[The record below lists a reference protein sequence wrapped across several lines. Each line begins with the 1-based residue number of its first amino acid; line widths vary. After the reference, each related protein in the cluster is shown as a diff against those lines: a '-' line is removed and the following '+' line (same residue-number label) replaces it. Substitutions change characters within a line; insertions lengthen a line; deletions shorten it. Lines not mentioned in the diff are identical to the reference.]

1 MAEKKWT
8 QDEVNQSLWRACDT
22 FRGKIDSTLYK
33 DYILVM
39 LFVKY
44 VSDIYKE
51 HKNALMAKYHNDK
64 EMVERQMR
72 RERFVLN
79 EHSTFNHLY
88 DKRTASNIGEVIN

>member
-1 MAEKKWT
+1 
-8 QDEVNQSLWRACDT
+8 
-22 FRGKIDSTLYK
+22 
-33 DYILVM
+33 M

-79 EHSTFNHLY
+79 EHSTFDHFMIKN
-88 DKRTASNIGEVIN
+88 SFNIGVY

>member
-51 HKNALMAKYHNDK
+51 HKNVLMAKYHNDR
-64 EMVERQMR
+64 EMVERQM
-72 RERFVLN
+72 N
-79 EHSTFNHLY
+79 
-88 DKRTASNIGEVIN
+88 